1 MLLFKDM
8 KTILEIKPLKSIVNL
23 DNLKKTE
30 NQKSVNYGGKRQG
43 SGRKKKDKKIE
54 EIISIDIQK
63 EIEKHG
69 FDEVE
74 IQVGGKIEK
83 KMRILV
89 LLSKLFELGMK
100 GDAKAIKEYFDRQLG
115 KAKQS
120 IDMKGSLSIED
131 AMAKNIEKRRQSLS
145 EEDEDN
151 D

>member
-1 MLLFKDM
+1 M
-8 KTILEIKPLKSIVNL
+8 LEIKPLKSIIQT
-23 DNLKKTE
+23 DTLKKGE
-30 NQKSVNYGGKRQG
+30 KINKGKNGGYRPG
-43 SGRKKKDKKIE
+43 SGRPKKEVKLETIAG
-54 EIISIDIQK
+54 IDIQK

-115 KAKQS
+115 RAKQS

-131 AMAKNIEKRRQSLS
+131 AMLKNIEKRRELS
-145 EEDEDN
+145 QQDEAD
-151 D
+151 DQ